1 MNLVDISNQLLD
13 LGKRNRLLNYKETG
27 LKSIDILNKNFEEIY
42 LGLTSGKEYNF
53 LQVDSLVE
61 RYHKTF
67 STNEE
72 ENVLDYSKLKVYDI
86 TKEACKPNQI
96 IAYKK
101 GYKLDKVLK
110 ALQKEYNLSIK
121 EKGIN
126 SVFITFGFVNYTE
139 DKENY
144 KAPLLL
150 IPVDI
155 IKNQN
160 GTYKISAAD
169 DDIILNPTLDYYFN
183 VTYHFDMPNYSSL
196 DFDFN
201 AYMESIKAVLPKEFV
216 FEEGM
221 SLGLY
226 SFLKMNMYKDLM
238 DHEDKVLANRNIQA
252 LLKNP
257 SFADIHLDGNVLPV
271 VNCDSSQLSAIE
283 MAVSGKSFV
292 LEGPPGSGKS
302 QTITNI
308 IASLIGNDR
317 HVLFVSEKLQALQVV
332 YENLKR
338 AGLSEFA
345 IEIHSSKANKK
356 AFIDELYKTAT
367 KPKYNMSNMA
377 KATKESYEINR
388 DILAKYQEAISNK
401 VENEE
406 ISIYELYSMYLSN
419 KGDDLPY
426 LIQDIEKHKIQ
437 NMKDIASYLNE
448 YKNAMEG
455 ISYDYRSS
463 KFYGFSIYDNTYI
476 HYEMDN
482 EFKEVLAYIPFLTQY
497 LEHLN
502 KYIRI
507 DDREL
512 LSVFDLYKAFDF
524 IPIYNTLK
532 YPNVLNLSYE
542 NKKYCI
548 DRMKTYLNLPTNH
561 KVLNQYDKE
570 VLSIDLKS
578 IYRNLKSYTG
588 LFKGIHKEYRDAK
601 RLLLGYRNEKTNDLL
616 DEVKV
621 LVNIKENLVERKR
634 LREEIATY
642 IPDINNNNMAPILS
656 ELESTLD
663 FSNVKVIGEK
673 EVIINSLLDNLLSF
687 KNHVEND
694 VHFRKLQSR
703 FDVKIIDLYKNPLSI
718 VYGKI
723 KEIYDAKNQISS
735 YLNALTAIQKLKE
748 FGFKEFLDYYLDN
761 NYSLDIIEESF
772 YKTFLKNKI
781 MYEINRNPILKGFSS
796 SLYEQNVSSF
806 IDLDEKLLQLN
817 RDYIIM
823 LNSMKRPDDV
833 LLEGSKFKILA
844 KEANKIRK
852 QKPIRMLLNEI
863 YDLALSIKPVFL
875 MSPLSVSTY
884 LTEDNEFDCVI
895 FDEASQIFAS
905 DAFLSIYRAKQCI
918 IIGDSKQMPPSNFF
932 GASLDSDNDDYDTT
946 LSDSILDMASGV
958 MPSLS
963 LKWHYRSRSES
974 LITFSNKNFYSN
986 TLITIPEAK
995 ERTVGFGID
1004 YVYLKEGRY
1013 DMKTRT
1019 NYEEANRIS
1028 EMVIEHYKNSSQSLG
1043 VVAFS
1048 KVQADLISDLVEEKV
1063 NQNPD
1068 ILKYFTDEVEE
1079 PFFVKNLETVQG
1091 DERDRIIFSVCY
1103 GYNLDNKFYQRFG
1116 PLNNLGG
1123 ERRLNVAITRAKYNV
1138 TVVSSIL
1145 PEDIKDNTDSVGVKL
1160 LKQYLYFAYHLNVS
1174 KDYVDSSDGIIL
1186 SVKEF
1191 LEERGYTV
1199 LTNYGSSKFKI
1210 DLAVKENNKFILAI
1224 RIDGNEASKNIT
1236 DSYRLEKLLLE
1247 RQGWK
1252 YYKLYSTGYILNKQ
1266 KELEKLLDFI
1276 NNNTQEDI
1284 SPEDSVSYIEEYKDC
1299 LENHFEDY
1307 QAVDDTVLNNAYLDN
1322 GLAYAMELVL
1332 EKEAPLTKDY
1342 YLKRCATAMGK
1353 TKVSNVV
1360 KNEAMKSMPDKLLAI
1375 GNTYWL
1381 DQYEVHLRIHSNRL
1395 LDEIPLEEL
1404 KDGIHTIVSLNNG
1417 ITEEGAFRALIKLLG
1432 FSKLT
1437 ENAKKILRDSIVY
1450 LKLDGKIIQKGDCLY
1465 I

>member
-42 LGLTSGKEYNF
+42 LGLTSGKEFNF
-53 LQVDSLVE
+53 LQVDSLIE

-67 STNEE
+67 STEE
-72 ENVLDYSKLKVYDI
+72 DENILDYSKLKVYDI

-139 DKENY
+139 DKESY

-201 AYMESIKAVLPKEFV
+201 AYMESIKEVLPEEFV
-216 FEEGM
+216 FEDGM

-257 SFADIHLDGNVLPV
+257 SFADINLDGKVLPV
-271 VNCDSSQLSAIE
+271 VNCDSSQYSAVE
-283 MAVSGKSFV
+283 MAVKGKSFV

-338 AGLSEFA
+338 AGLAEFA

-367 KPKYNMSNMA
+367 MPKYNMSNMA
-377 KATKESYEINR
+377 YQTKESHKINQ
-388 DILAKYQEAISNK
+388 DILAKYQEAILSN
-401 VENEE
+401 VENEA
-406 ISIYELYSMYLSN
+406 ISIYELYSMYLSS

-426 LIQDIEKHKIQ
+426 LIENIEKYNLSSIEDVLK
-437 NMKDIASYLNE
+437 YLNE
-448 YKNAMEG
+448 YKKSMES
-455 ISYDYRSS
+455 ISYDYRKSI
-463 KFYGFSIYDNTYI
+463 FYGFSIYDNTYI

-482 EFKEVLAYIPFLTQY
+482 EFKKVLAYIPYLDQY
-497 LEHLN
+497 LSHLN
-502 KYIRI
+502 KYIQI
-507 DDREL
+507 DNKEL
-512 LSVFDLYKAFDF
+512 LSVMDLYKAFDF
-524 IPIYNTLK
+524 IPVYNNLE
-532 YPNVLNLSYE
+532 YPFVLDLSYDD
-542 NKKYCI
+542 KLYCI
-548 DRMKTYLNLPTNH
+548 ERMKSYLALQTNH
-561 KVLNQYDKE
+561 PILKEYDKE

-578 IYRNLKSYTG
+578 LYRTLKSYTG
-588 LFKGIHKEYRDAK
+588 IFKSFHKEYRDAK
-601 RLLLGYRNEKTNDLL
+601 RLLLSYRNTKTNNLL
-616 DEVKV
+616 EEAKV
-621 LVNIKENLVERKR
+621 LVSLKENLVKRKQY
-634 LREEIATY
+634 REEIEVY
-642 IPDINNNNMAPILS
+642 IKDINNTNIKPILN
-656 ELESTLD
+656 ELEKTLD
-663 FSNVKVIGEK
+663 FSNVKVIGNK
-673 EVIINSLLDNLLSF
+673 ETIINSLLDNLLSF
-687 KNHVEND
+687 KNHVD
-694 VHFRKLQSR
+694 KDIYFRKLQQR
-703 FDVKIIDLYKNPLSI
+703 FDSNIIDLYKNPLSI
-718 VYGKI
+718 VTSRI
-723 KEIYDAKNQISS
+723 KEIYSNKDLISS
-735 YLNALTAIQKLKE
+735 YLNALTAINKLKE
-748 FGFKEFLDYYLDN
+748 LGFNLYLDFYLDN
-761 NYSLDIIEESF
+761 NYSLNTITDSF
-772 YKTFLKNKI
+772 NKTFLKNKI
-781 MYEINRNPILKGFSS
+781 MYEINKNPILKGFSS
-796 SLYEQNVSSF
+796 TLFEQNVSSF

-932 GASLDSDNDDYDTT
+932 GASLEMDNDDYDDI
-946 LSDSILDMASGV
+946 LSESILDMASGV

-995 ERTVGFGID
+995 DKTKGFGID

-1019 NYEEANRIS
+1019 NYEEAKRIS

-1048 KVQADLISDLVEEKV
+1048 KVQADLISDLVEEKLAE
-1063 NQNPD
+1063 NPD
-1068 ILKYFTDEVEE
+1068 ILKYFTDEVKE

-1091 DERDRIIFSVCY
+1091 DERDRIIFSICY

-1145 PEDIKDNTDSVGVKL
+1145 PEDIKDNTDSIGVKL

-1174 KDYVDSSDGIIL
+1174 SNSIDSDNGIIL
-1186 SVKEF
+1186 SLKEF

-1224 RIDGNEASKNIT
+1224 RIDGNETSKNIT

-1252 YYKLYSTGYILNKQ
+1252 YYRIYSTGYILNRKN
-1266 KELEKLLDFI
+1266 EEDKLIDFI
-1276 NNNTQEDI
+1276 NNNSVEDIQEDN
-1284 SPEDSVSYIEEYKDC
+1284 SVTFIEEFKDS
-1299 LENHFEDY
+1299 LENHFSDY
-1307 QAVDDTVLNNAYLDN
+1307 EAVDDTLLYNTYLEN
-1322 GLAYAMELVL
+1322 GLASAMELVL
-1332 EKEAPLTKDY
+1332 KKEAPLTKDY

-1381 DQYEVHLRIHSNRL
+1381 NEYEVHLRKNSNRL

-1404 KDGIHTIVSLNNG
+1404 KDGIYTIVSLNNG
-1417 ITEEGAFRALIKLLG
+1417 ITEEGAFKALIKLLG

-1437 ENAKKILRDSIVY
+1437 ENAKKILRDSVIY